1 MKTGPHIRCH
11 VRSPLAICIAACFAV
26 FAPSANAQSTDW
38 THLAGGPQRL
48 ATAGSEFP
56 SLSGV
61 LWTQTLD
68 PAGNTIEF
76 TPQTGVV
83 GAGGKVYITG
93 TISPPMGPANQPRL
107 FCFDALNGTPL
118 WAAPVGAVAG
128 ESFATPCIDVRNGTI
143 LHGSNRSLVAYDMV
157 TGVVRWSRQL
167 TRTIVNASPLVTDD
181 RGSRNRCFITD
192 YDGLG
197 SSAKLYCINIDPFNA
212 ALNPYLPGQIVWSAP
227 IQGASGN
234 SPAYIP
240 NSKGGTGLI
249 YVSSV
254 GSYLAGTPGAVYAF
268 AIDSVGTPSPAW
280 VAPSPDLNGFFG
292 GVSATGSDND
302 DGGAIFAATYNFF
315 GGLDSATL
323 VKLDATSGELLW
335 STPCNRTSSIPIPLS
350 CHRVLLSSGFSG
362 AGSALSLE
370 LFEDEGDHAHRLWN
384 TADSTWID
392 ADGDGTRDPDEYIAV
407 GGYSVQPAVRISG
420 HSVKVL
426 CGVGSISELTT
437 EPSNGLFVLD
447 LDQTPS
453 EPEFFEQFATGAG
466 STPAVVGGLIY
477 SVGVAG
483 LRAFGTVP
491 PAYDVDEDGW
501 VTIGDLY
508 AWEQGR
514 GRRDVDQNGT
524 ATAGDR
530 ALLISELR
538 KQERVDL
545 GVTR

>member
-1 MKTGPHIRCH
+1 MKTGPYIRCH
-11 VRSPLAICIAACFAV
+11 VRSPLAICIAACLAV
-26 FAPSANAQSTDW
+26 IAPSASAQSTDW
-38 THLAGGPQRL
+38 THLAGGAQRL
-48 ATAGSEFP
+48 SAAGSDLP
-56 SLSGV
+56 SLASS

-68 PAGNTIEF
+68 PSGNAIEF

-83 GAGGKVYITG
+83 GAGGRIYVTG
-93 TISPPMGPANQPRL
+93 TVSPAVGPANQPRL

-118 WAAPVGAVAG
+118 WAVPVGAVAG
-128 ESFATPCIDVRNGTI
+128 ESFATPCIDLRNGTV
-143 LHGSNRSLVAYDMV
+143 LHGSNRNLVAYDMV
-157 TGVVRWSRQL
+157 TGAVRWSRQL

-192 YDGLG
+192 YDGFG

-227 IQGASGN
+227 IQGAAGN

-240 NSKGGTGLI
+240 NSKGGTGLV

-254 GSYLAGTPGAVYAF
+254 GTYSLGTPGAVYAF

-280 VAPSPDLNGFFG
+280 VTSSPDLNGFFG
-292 GVSATGSDND
+292 GVSAAGSE
-302 DGGAIFAATYNFF
+302 DGSSGAIFAATYNFF

-323 VKLDATSGELLW
+323 VKLDATSGELIW

-350 CHRVLLSSGFSG
+350 CNRVLLSSGFSG
-362 AGSALSLE
+362 SGSALSLE
-370 LFEDEGDHAHRLWN
+370 LFEDEGDHANRLWN
-384 TADSTWID
+384 SALSTW
-392 ADGDGTRDPDEYIAV
+392 ADVDEDGTLDLDEYV
-407 GGYSVQPAVRISG
+407 PLGGYSVQPAVRVSG

-426 CGVGSISELTT
+426 CGVGSTDELTT

-447 LDQTPS
+447 LDHMPAES
-453 EPEFFEQFATGAG
+453 EFFEGFATGAG

-477 SVGVAG
+477 SVGALG
-483 LRAFGTVP
+483 LRAFGTLP

-514 GRRDVDQNGT
+514 GRRDVDQNGA
-524 ATAGDR
+524 ATSSDR